1 MQKMVVKERE
11 LLVYDKQQEKTT
23 LSPKEPNIS
32 LQDTQIVLQFHKN
45 VTQLAIRL
53 VRKPTNVHSKILQYF
68 RRVIMEIVNAWY
80 ADPAHVVIEFPDLS
94 LKKFAIFPA
103 RKISPRDLRKY
114 TGVDPSSKTLPEVP
128 NKLLH
133 QYGLHKKNLAV
144 TKYVTVRL
152 TEIEKE
158 RLVDLA
164 MRSGKKQSDWL
175 RPHILPALRNNVIDP
190 EENS

>member
-1 MQKMVVKERE
+1 M
-11 LLVYDKQQEKTT
+11 
-23 LSPKEPNIS
+23 
-32 LQDTQIVLQFHKN
+32 LQFHKN
-45 VTQLAIRL
+45 VAQFTLRF
-53 VRKPTNVHSKILQYF
+53 VREQTNVHSKLLPYC
-68 RRVIMEIVNAWY
+68 RPVIVEIINAWY

-144 TKYVTVRL
+144 TRYVTIRL
-152 TEIEKE
+152 TETEKE

-164 MRSGKKQSDWL
+164 MRAGKKQSDWL
-175 RPHILPALRNNVIDP
+175 RPYILPALRNTIIDS
-190 EENS
+190 EETSSS